1 MTTASMSKNGADY
14 VASDSDRLPG
24 TPIARWD
31 ANIAAIKTLK
41 GLEAQGRPA
50 TPAEQAVLAKYS
62 GFGDS
67 AFEPGF
73 SYYTREPAWLER
85 KEALEELTTEAEYGA
100 IRKSRLNAF
109 YTSPAVVKTMWQE
122 FRDLGADK
130 IPNPK
135 VLEPSAGSGRFLGYQ
150 PPEMAARSS
159 RTAVELDNLT
169 AGMVKHLYPNTT
181 VWNTGF
187 QDAPIPDDSFDL
199 AISNVPF
206 GNYGV
211 HDKEY
216 LGSGRKF
223 LTGSIQNY
231 FFAKTL
237 DKLRPGG
244 VMAFI
249 TTHHTLDAPKAK
261 RVREYL
267 AEQADLVGAVRLPD
281 DAFPDTQVVTDIIYL
296 RKRGPGEEPGDTS
309 WVETEDVFA
318 DDYQGRL
325 TTTPVNKYFA
335 DNRDMVLGSHST
347 AGSMYAGS
355 SYTVKSKPGSEP
367 LQQALASATRKI
379 ASTPIHFSPPAPQ
392 PLKESPILKA
402 APSSSDALSAR
413 DQARR
418 QGMLEIGSTARKLLD
433 LEKDSGDED
442 ESIEQARA
450 ALREQYETFVANHS
464 ALNAPANRRL
474 MSQEPDAP
482 LLLALENHDKDTGS
496 WEPAAVFSRRVVGSS
511 PQREAA
517 NASDALSVVVNETG
531 SLDFDRM
538 GQLLGQSPDSVR
550 EALASEGLI
559 FRNPLGKWEPAK
571 EYLTGPVREKLQTA
585 RRMAAQD
592 PSYQGNGAYIIS
604 ILGPR
609 PTAASLPGWS
619 SRPKANTGS
628 PSVLRTSLICPSCP
642 NCSRM

>member
-14 VASDSDRLPG
+14 VASDSDRLPE

-31 ANIAAIKTLK
+31 ANIAAIRTLK

-50 TPAEQAVLAKYS
+50 TTAEQAVLAKYS

-73 SYYTREPAWLER
+73 SYYTREPAWRER
-85 KEALEELTTEAEYGA
+85 KEALEELTTKEEYGA

-109 YTSPAVVKTMWQE
+109 YTSPAVVKTMWQGL
-122 FRDLGADK
+122 RDMGADK

-150 PPEMAARSS
+150 PPEMAARST

-211 HDKEY
+211 HDQEY

-223 LTGSIQNY
+223 LTGSIHNY

-249 TTHHTLDAPKAK
+249 TTHHTLDAPKAR

-267 AEQADLVGAVRLPD
+267 AEQADPVGAVRLPD

-296 RKRGPGEEPGDTS
+296 RKRGPGEEPGDAS
-309 WVETEDVFA
+309 WVETEGVDGKDA
-318 DDYQGRL
+318 YGGATTL
-325 TTTPVNKYFA
+325 TVNKYFA
-335 DNRDMVLGSHST
+335 DNPDMVLGFHST
-347 AGSMYAGS
+347 AGSMYAGN

-367 LQQALASATRKI
+367 LQKALASATRKI
-379 ASTPIHFSPPAPQ
+379 ASTPIHFSPAAPQ
-392 PLKESPILKA
+392 PLQKSPVLKA
-402 APSSSDALSAR
+402 APSPSDALNAR
-413 DQARR
+413 DQGRR
-418 QGMLEIGSTARKLLD
+418 QGMLEIGTTARKLLD

-464 ALNAPANRRL
+464 SLNAPANRRL

-511 PQREAA
+511 PQRAVA
-517 NASDALSVVVNETG
+517 NASDAMSVVVNETG
-531 SLDFDRM
+531 TLDFDRM

-559 FRNPLGKWEPAK
+559 FHNPLGKWEPAS

-585 RRMAAQD
+585 RRIAAQD
-592 PSYQGNGAYIIS
+592 PSYQGNVA
-604 ILGPR
+604 
-609 PTAASLPGWS
+609 
-619 SRPKANTGS
+619 
-628 PSVLRTSLICPSCP
+628 
-642 NCSRM
+642 